1 MRGLGSFGAGSS
13 SFKGDVRA
21 SMDER
26 RCEALGSFSRPA
38 ARPTSQRT
46 EKSLIPDDDG
56 LPSFRKILARP
67 KQVIDLTH
75 DDDDITEVSWLR
87 NT

>member
-1 MRGLGSFGAGSS
+1 MAQARARS
-13 SFKGDVRA
+13 KGTCG
-21 SMDER
+21 R
-26 RCEALGSFSRPA
+26 RWMSVGVKRSELWASFSRPA